1 MAESKNTKNE
11 NTTSSLLHAST
22 LWLAVML
29 LITGCASSSGT
40 VKGTHTVR
48 VGQQIDPIQVNAG
61 RGDEVRWKNDRSQP
75 IALVFPA
82 TDLSRISCRSGFQ
95 VVDRTVLS
103 AVVPP
108 NASASLC
115 FAEQGKY
122 DYQVRLDQNI
132 ASAQTD
138 RNASVWVSGRG
149 SRNPKPGEQFENIN
163 P

>member
-1 MAESKNTKNE
+1 MDTMTRLA
-11 NTTSSLLHAST
+11 HT
-22 LWLAVML
+22 LGWCLTVVL
-29 LITGCASSSGT
+29 LITGCSSSSKAGKGIHT
-40 VKGTHTVR
+40 VK
-48 VGQQIDPIQVNAG
+48 VGQQIDPLQVNAG
-61 RGDEVRWKNDRSQP
+61 RGDEVRWMNDRSQP